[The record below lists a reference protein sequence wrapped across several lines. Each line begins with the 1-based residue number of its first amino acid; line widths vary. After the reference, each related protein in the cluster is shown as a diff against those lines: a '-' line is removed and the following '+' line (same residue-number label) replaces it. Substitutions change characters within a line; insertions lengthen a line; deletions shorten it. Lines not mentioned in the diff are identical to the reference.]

1 LEEESDTMDA
11 LCLDFLNS
19 EFRDFRGR
27 WVKDQ
32 LFEAGWLEQ
41 FLIRWKLQPA
51 DLADPPPLA
60 DLLKLRA
67 LLRHMVEAL
76 ASSHPTDSDLSELNT
91 FLLAAPSSLQL
102 VRRDTRYQLEQV
114 PQWKDWKWI
123 QAKIAASFAE
133 LLVTYEPRRLKVCE
147 NAHCRGIFYD
157 ESKSHTRRFCTSNK
171 CANLMKMRRFR
182 TRHKASFQGTDAEK
196 TGKLQALP

>member
-1 LEEESDTMDA
+1 MDA

-27 WVKDQ
+27 WAKDQ
-32 LFEAGWLEQ
+32 LLEAGWLEQ
-41 FLIRWKLQPA
+41 FLIRWKLQPT

-67 LLRHMVEAL
+67 LLRQMVEAL

-91 FLLAAPSSLQL
+91 FLFAAPSSLQL
-102 VRRDTRYQLEQV
+102 VRQDTRYQLEQV
-114 PQWKDWKWI
+114 PQRKDWKWV

-133 LLVTYEPRRLKVCE
+133 LLVIYEPRRLKVCE

-171 CANLMKMRRFR
+171 CANLVKMRRFR
-182 TRHKASFQGTDAEK
+182 TRHKASFQGTNAEK
-196 TGKLQALP
+196 TGNLQALP

>member
-1 LEEESDTMDA
+1 MYRDYAVQVMDKHGIMRQREEKKGLEEESDTMDA

-32 LFEAGWLEQ
+32 LFETGWLEQ

-76 ASSHPTDSDLSELNT
+76 ASSHPTASDLSELHT

-102 VRRDTRYQLEQV
+102 VRQDTRYQLEQV
-114 PQWKDWKWI
+114 PQRKDWKWI

-133 LLVTYEPRRLKVCE
+133 LLVPYEPPPLKLRE
-147 NAHCRGIFYD
+147 N
-157 ESKSHTRRFCTSNK
+157 
-171 CANLMKMRRFR
+171 
-182 TRHKASFQGTDAEK
+182 
-196 TGKLQALP
+196 P